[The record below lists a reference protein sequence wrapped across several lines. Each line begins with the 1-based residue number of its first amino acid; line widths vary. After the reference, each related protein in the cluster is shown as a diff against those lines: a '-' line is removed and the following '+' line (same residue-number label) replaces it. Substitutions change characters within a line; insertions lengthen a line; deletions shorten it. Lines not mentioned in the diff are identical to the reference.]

1 MDKQNRKELLTEY
14 KTRKVTGGIYSIKN
28 TVTGKFLLL
37 NTVNLQGSKNRFD
50 FSQKMGGCEN
60 LKLAADWKEYGSGA
74 FILEVLEEIDKGD
87 SQTQE
92 EFKDDIKLL
101 YSMWLE
107 KIDPVNLY

>member
-1 MDKQNRKELLTEY
+1 MDKQNKKELLTEY
-14 KTRKVTGGIYSIKN
+14 KARKVTGGIYLIKN

-50 FSQKMGGCEN
+50 FSRKMGSCEN
-60 LKLAADWKEYGSGA
+60 LKLASDWKEYGSSA
-74 FILEVLEEIDKGD
+74 FTLEVLEEIDKGD
-87 SQTQE
+87 NQTQD

-107 KIDPVNLY
+107 KFDPVNLY